1 MSVVRDFAPA
11 RRLRRSLLTLVL
23 LFVVLGLGLH
33 IGTVLFPAGHGAG
46 TSTAPTWSSDPCGPL
61 PTVPVPGPPVP
72 TTQPAGVVSR

>member
-1 MSVVRDFAPA
+1 MSQVRDFAPA

-46 TSTAPTWSSDPCGPL
+46 TSTAPTWGDPCGDVL

-72 TTQPAGVVSR
+72 TTRPAGVVSR